1 MGVAI
6 SFISSIIKYFLDF
19 AVAKTSANIFSS
31 SMVVNGTFY
40 SQNQLNNIYKKH
52 NLSITEYFLMLSK
65 LILYNYY
72 FLIWIFILSFSFLV
86 YSVFFCV
93 FCCINLVYILIA
105 KFKSRPNNSNFLTN
119 VFVVYFLI
127 VLFTFFHIPEF
138 YFLLVTIFETLHK
151 PSIVGHNG
159 VIAITKLA
167 CIVLRGLTLLFEQL
181 YIFWFNLKQRK

>member
-6 SFISSIIKYFLDF
+6 SFIGSIIKYFLDF

-72 FLIWIFILSFSFLV
+72 FLNLNFYIKFFIFSIFCIFLCVLLYKFSLHF
-86 YSVFFCV
+86 
-93 FCCINLVYILIA
+93 
-105 KFKSRPNNSNFLTN
+105 NSK
-119 VFVVYFLI
+119 VQ
-127 VLFTFFHIPEF
+127 
-138 YFLLVTIFETLHK
+138 
-151 PSIVGHNG
+151 
-159 VIAITKLA
+159 IT
-167 CIVLRGLTLLFEQL
+167 TQ
-181 YIFWFNLKQRK
+181 